1 MAIVLTVFS
10 KMKQNVLNKLLHPRL
25 SVSDSV
31 RYKDLNGD
39 GKIDATNDR
48 EILGD
53 ANPKFFG
60 GMNQHVC
67 L

>member
-1 MAIVLTVFS
+1 MCSTNFFTLAYRGVGL
-10 KMKQNVLNKLLHPRL
+10 R
-25 SVSDSV
+25 

-60 GMNQHVC
+60 GMTNTFAYRGFG
-67 L
+67 